1 MPWLRTNWRVLLRVP
16 VLIGLAVFLFG
27 LVVLLRSFVQT
38 SPELVTVDLKPL
50 AITTQSE
57 EVELT
62 LYETE
67 TVSSP
72 LRVTLELARDPI
84 QRYTAILTA
93 LRDNLATT
101 LWPQALPLPDVF
113 WLESGGSRSITLH
126 FTFDDPIAVT
136 VMEEFRLYQSI
147 VTTLQN
153 NGANQVHILVNDNA
167 DTFLGHI
174 ALENT
179 LD

>member
-1 MPWLRTNWRVLLRVP
+1 MPWLRNNWRVLLRVP

-27 LVVLLRSFVQT
+27 LVVLLRSFVQS
-38 SPELVTVDLKPL
+38 SPPLVITDLIQPFV
-50 AITTQSE
+50 TTKSE
-57 EVELT
+57 DVELT

-67 TVSSP
+67 AVERP
-72 LRVTLELARDPI
+72 LRVTLELSDDPA

-93 LRDNLATT
+93 LRNHLAE
-101 LWPQALPLPDVF
+101 LWPKALPLPDVF
-113 WLESGGSRSITLH
+113 WLESGGNRSVTLH
-126 FTFDDPIAVT
+126 FTFDTPIAIT
-136 VMEEFRLYQSI
+136 VMKEFRLYRSI

-174 ALENT
+174 ALENS